1 MESFPKKER
10 DPNKKRGE
18 EDERRFQK
26 DGERP
31 IEDIGKRKER
41 MMGLCP
47 EVGIDQ
53 RKEKEIQIKEK
64 ESQIK
69 EKEDLIKAIEG
80 QILERIIIIN

>member
-1 MESFPKKER
+1 MESFPRKER

-41 MMGLCP
+41 MMGFCP
-47 EVGIDQ
+47 EVEIDLG
-53 RKEKEIQIKEK
+53 KEK
-64 ESQIK
+64 ESQSK
-69 EKEDLIKAIEG
+69 EKEDLIKEREG
-80 QILERIIIIN
+80 QILARIIIIN